1 MLTKKK
7 EPSIYEKSKGFYD
20 RNVKVSMH
28 EQHVDR
34 INLVFKGPLVMQGPS
49 K

>member
-7 EPSIYEKSKGFYD
+7 EPSIYEKSKGFDD
-20 RNVKVSMH
+20 RSVKVSLH

-34 INLVFKGPLVMQGPS
+34 INLVFKGPIVMQGAP